1 MRSRLTLIVVAA
13 AALAVV
19 GFMVTYSVR
28 FTETAVVATFGKA
41 DAGDVVK
48 TPGLRF
54 RIPLIQQVTKY
65 DTRARL
71 VRATL
76 ETLQTAD
83 NRQIVA
89 QAFATW
95 RVADPLKF
103 YQKFSGAGV
112 EAEDHYRQAEETIR
126 AILRSAMAAASRFTL
141 DELLQPGDNS
151 AVAQLEESMFAQL
164 KSVGEGGANLASFG
178 VEPLLVGVSE
188 ITLPEDTTESVFE
201 RMKASR
207 ERLAAEAESQ
217 GASQAAAIRA
227 EAESAASRIRAF
239 ARRRA
244 EEIRN
249 QGDVEAQQWI
259 AKLAQEPE
267 LAVFLDQLDLLRT
280 FYARRATLIVPVT
293 APGMSVFD
301 PNLLTRLNDKG
312 LAPFVADAGRSGRSP
327 YANDRAQPAS
337 PQHSEAAAEEGAG
350 R

>member
-1 MRSRLTLIVVAA
+1 MRSRLTFIVVAA

-19 GFMVTYSVR
+19 GFMFTYSVR

-41 DAGDVVK
+41 GPDDVVD

-54 RIPLIQQVTKY
+54 RVPLVQRVTKY

-83 NRQIVA
+83 NRQVVA

-112 EAEDHYRQAEETIR
+112 EAEDHYRQAEDAIR
-126 AILRSAMAAASRFTL
+126 AILRSAMAEASRFTL
-141 DELLQPGDNS
+141 DELLSPG
-151 AVAQLEESMFAQL
+151 AGALVQLEESMLARL
-164 KSVGEGGANLASFG
+164 RSAGEGGADLASFG
-178 VEPLLVGVSE
+178 VEPLLVGLSE
-188 ITLPEDTTESVFE
+188 ITLPEDTTEAVFE

-227 EAESAASRIRAF
+227 EADSAASRILAF

-267 LAVFLDQLDLLRT
+267 LAVFLDQLELLKT
-280 FYARRATLIVPVT
+280 FYARRATLIIPVT

-312 LAPFVADAGRSGRSP
+312 LAPFVAGADDARAP
-327 YANDRAQPAS
+327 YANEP
-337 PQHSEAAAEEGAG
+337 AAAATTGRGAAEPAEQEGAG